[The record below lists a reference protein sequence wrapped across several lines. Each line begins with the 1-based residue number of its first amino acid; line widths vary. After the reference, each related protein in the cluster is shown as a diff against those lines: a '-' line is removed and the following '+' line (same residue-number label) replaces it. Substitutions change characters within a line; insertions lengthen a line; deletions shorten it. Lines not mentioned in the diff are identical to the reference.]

1 MKLNSLLIDI
11 VNTAS
16 RIETSSEK
24 QKVQISEMT
33 KQLLNPDEWD
43 IYERGIVQLK
53 GKGLKIFELNEFE
66 KIGKFINQIRIIL
79 LLMKFYS

>member
-1 MKLNSLLIDI
+1 LKLNSLFIDI

-33 KQLLNPDEWD
+33 KQLLNADEWD

-53 GKGLKIFELNEFE
+53 GKGLINFELNF
-66 KIGKFINQIRIIL
+66 
-79 LLMKFYS
+79 

>member
-1 MKLNSLLIDI
+1 LKLNSLFIDI

-33 KQLLNPDEWD
+33 KQLLNADEWD

-53 GKGLKIFELNEFE
+53 GKGLKNFESN
-66 KIGKFINQIRIIL
+66 
-79 LLMKFYS
+79 